1 MFLALLA
8 IQDTARLLLVGFLY
22 LIVRVFYILWDSQ
35 YYDKN
40 FSSFNN
46 LTLRDLILPI
56 TNLEKDDYYHE

>member
-8 IQDTARLLLVGFLY
+8 LLDTARLLLVGFLY

-40 FSSFNN
+40 FSSFEN
-46 LTLRDLILPI
+46 LTLRDHILPI
-56 TNLEKDDYYHE
+56 TNLEKDDYYQK